1 MINGVNIA
9 SIKSRHTHCNNWFLY
24 NKLHGK
30 PFMLSREKQNLFLN
44 VKFCISKNMACFS
57 KVFRLMPCFSKCKIL
72 HSETDFVFHA
82 RHVNAQE
89 SIFIKNPSILH
100 PFFSLFL
107 RKSYRKTLF
116 HAKNLWLS
124 TTNPLSKKKSMNS

>member
-30 PFMLSREKQNLFLN
+30 PFILSHEKQNLFLN
-44 VKFCISKNMACFS
+44 VKFCIPKNIACFS

-72 HSETDFVFHA
+72 HSETDSVFHA

-89 SIFIKNPSILH
+89 SIFVKNLSILH
-100 PFFSLFL
+100 PFFSLL
-107 RKSYRKTLF
+107 LSTPYRQMLF
-116 HAKNLWLS
+116 HAKNIWLS
-124 TTNPLSKKKSMNS
+124 TMNPLS

>member
-1 MINGVNIA
+1 MINGINLA
-9 SIKSRHTHCNNWFLY
+9 SVKSRHTHCNNWFLY

-82 RHVNAQE
+82 RHVNARE
-89 SIFIKNPSILH
+89 SISFNNPLILH
-100 PFFSLFL
+100 PFFLLLLSVL
-107 RKSYRKTLF
+107 YRKMF
-116 HAKNLWLS
+116 FYAKNWWLS
-124 TTNPLSKKKSMNS
+124 TTNPLS